1 MANWKWADKVF
12 GKEEVYDDDIPYE
25 GEEAEVAVSAS
36 EPVRQSG
43 SISTSSSANIEMKI
57 VKPDKFE
64 DVKGI
69 ADHLLSKRTVVLNLE
84 NVNKETVRRIIDFL
98 TGTIYAI
105 EGNIKKVSL
114 ATYVLTPKNIDV
126 SAELGEQASASKEL
140 F

>member
-25 GEEAEVAVSAS
+25 GEEAEISVSS
-36 EPVRQSG
+36 NEPVRQSG

-57 VKPDKFE
+57 VKPDKYE

-114 ATYVLTPKNIDV
+114 NTYVLTPKNIDV
-126 SAELGEQASASKEL
+126 SAELGEQVAASKEL